1 MAAELRRP
9 HLLIPTKDGVL
20 SFFTPPEKSQCC
32 VPPSGHELP
41 DLSELRLPQRSGE
54 RRGAFKASTVIWIRG
69 HSKHKGDGGV
79 EVQRAQPNSSGHSDL
94 SPAMGGAQ
102 QLTPQYITVQC
113 DRGKETKTTQTH
125 GKRGEPPFTEA
136 RGESICCA
144 VTAEAKPGKF
154 HGVGRGALAPP
165 G

>member
-113 DRGKETKTTQTH
+113 DREKKQRPH
-125 GKRGEPPFTEA
+125 RLM
-136 RGESICCA
+136 
-144 VTAEAKPGKF
+144 
-154 HGVGRGALAPP
+154 GRGVSPRLQKHGERASAVR
-165 G
+165 